1 MADEVRGNGRI
12 DTGTK
17 TEASDG
23 KTCDQPGALWVPA
36 GTGGNGDTINQ
47 ANARAAQESK
57 AYVQHDQ
64 RVGLAGDQKARWR
77 G

>member
-23 KTCDQPGALWVPA
+23 KTCDQPGVHAPSVMA
-36 GTGGNGDTINQ
+36 NRSATG
-47 ANARAAQESK
+47 
-57 AYVQHDQ
+57 
-64 RVGLAGDQKARWR
+64 L
-77 G
+77 